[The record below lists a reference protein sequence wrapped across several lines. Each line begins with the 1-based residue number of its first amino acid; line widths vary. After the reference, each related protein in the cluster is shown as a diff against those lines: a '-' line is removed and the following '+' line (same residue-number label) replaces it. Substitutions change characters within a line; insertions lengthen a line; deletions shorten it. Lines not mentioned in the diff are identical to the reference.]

1 MKNLKLTLPTLP
13 FSVEEALKKL
23 RINIKFSGNDTK
35 RILITSSIPNEG
47 KSFTS
52 VQLWRLLAEAGS
64 KTVFVDLDLRNSVLK
79 ERLVMEADTEEIT
92 GLDYYLSGQCEYEDV
107 VYSTNIENGDFV
119 PCTNLL
125 ENPSSL
131 FEDKRFEEFLDRLDK
146 DYRYIILDSA
156 PIANASDANQ
166 IATLCDGAVLIVR
179 SGFTPRK
186 LIRKSMQQ
194 LEYVQC
200 RLLGVVLNREQM
212 SSKAYGKYGKYGKY
226 GEYYGGYG
234 SYDPEE

>member
-1 MKNLKLTLPTLP
+1 MKKLNLTLPTLP
-13 FSVEEALKKL
+13 YSVDEALRKL

-35 RILITSSIPNEG
+35 RILVTSSIPNEG

-64 KTVFVDLDLRNSVLK
+64 KTVFVDLDLRCSVLK
-79 ERLVMEADTEEIT
+79 ERLAMDKENIT

-107 VYSTNIENGDFV
+107 VYETNIENGDFV

-131 FEDKRFEEFLDRLDK
+131 FEDKRFAEFLDQLEK
-146 DYRYIILDSA
+146 EYRYIILDSA
-156 PIANASDANQ
+156 PLANVSDSNQ

-186 LIRKSMQQ
+186 LIRKSLQQ
-194 LEYVQC
+194 LEYVEC
-200 RLLGVVLNREQM
+200 KLLGIVLNREPV
-212 SSKAYGKYGKYGKY
+212 STKAYGKYGD
-226 GEYYGGYG
+226 YYGNYG
-234 SYDPEE
+234 R

>member
-13 FSVEEALKKL
+13 YSVEEALKKL

-64 KTVFVDLDLRNSVLK
+64 KVVFVDLDLRNSVLK
-79 ERLVMEADTEEIT
+79 QRLAMESDAAEIT

-131 FEDKRFEEFLDRLDK
+131 FEDKRFEEFLDRLDE

-200 RLLGVVLNREQM
+200 KLLGVVLNREQM
-212 SSKAYGKYGKYGKY
+212 SAKSYGKYGKY

-234 SYDPEE
+234 SYGPED